1 MSSPRWT
8 DLLWIGY
15 VSTRATLVP
24 AGMGTVAL
32 GAACAWL
39 GCGSGCWPVCDLSCA
54 RQVSVTS
61 SVSAT
66 ATPCFA
72 FVTARVRNGEMDETV
87 RERWYI
93 IVHLRT
99 KALLWRF
106 RFVRIYEDRTRTQLI
121 GLVVPREWYPIC

>member
-24 AGMGTVAL
+24 AGMVTVAL
-32 GAACAWL
+32 GAA
-39 GCGSGCWPVCDLSCA
+39 CA

-61 SVSAT
+61 SVAAT

-93 IVHLRT
+93 IVHLRS